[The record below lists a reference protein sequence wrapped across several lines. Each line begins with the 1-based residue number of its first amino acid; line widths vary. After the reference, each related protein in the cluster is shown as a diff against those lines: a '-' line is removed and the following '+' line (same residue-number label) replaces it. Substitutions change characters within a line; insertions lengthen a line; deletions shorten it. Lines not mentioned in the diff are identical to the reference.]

1 MVKMRNGLSIIAF
14 FSALI
19 LSTFA
24 WAGEATVHHAMDITL
39 DPQTSH
45 MSAQDEITIPESL
58 RAQETLIK
66 LNADLAVRSL
76 QPGVTLTLVEEDAK
90 AADVGIDR
98 DNDDPR
104 ASVKVNLY
112 RVNGLAPTGEARFTL
127 SLSGKI
133 HNPILQLGAEYARG
147 FSQSP
152 GLIDQRG
159 VYLAGSTFWVPYIE
173 DQKITYDIDVTLP
186 EGWRSAS
193 QGKRTNVQ
201 DKDGTHLDTWVVDT
215 PTEEIYLIAAEFTEY
230 SYTVGAV
237 EAMAFLRTPDA
248 TLANTYLE
256 TTAQYLEMYRTL
268 VGPYPYSKF
277 ALVENYWE
285 TGYGMPSFTLL
296 GSEIIRFPF
305 ILHSSYPHEL
315 LHNWWGNGVF
325 VDFET
330 GNWCEGLTA
339 YMADQ
344 LVAEQRQQGAEYRR
358 SILQRYTDYVDDSN
372 DFPLTQFRSRYN
384 APSEAVGYGKS
395 SMTWNMLRETVGDDM
410 FVRGFQTF
418 YRDNKFKTAGFD
430 DIRKSFEKVSGK
442 DLTTFFDQWVKRTG
456 SLVLELNNT
465 KVKSNNGAYT
475 LSFDIAQTQTGDAY
489 KMDIPVAV
497 YTKEGAAIHKV
508 AMSEKAESFTLNLE
522 DEPLRVVVDPEFDL
536 FRRLHYSE
544 VPPSLSK
551 MFGADQILLV
561 LPANTSAER
570 RARYDALSTLWA
582 SEQGGKV
589 EVVTDA
595 DIETLPVDKA
605 VWVLGL
611 DNRFKDVI
619 TAGVKNYD
627 VEIKSDAVRFKGT
640 ELATD
645 SNSFIISVRN
655 PGNPEAAVVWLTVDR
670 LDAVEGLA
678 RKLPHYG
685 KYSYLAFTGAEPT
698 NVAKGEWPVVNSP
711 LVAILSDEQSTAV
724 LAKRPALAEL
734 APVFSGE
741 MMAQHVTTL
750 AAEEMEGRGPGSQGI
765 DLAADYIAA
774 QFKEYGLE
782 PAGDDG
788 TYFQS
793 FTATTSDDQREV
805 TIKNVVAVLPGT
817 NTDWADQSVVVS
829 AHYDHLG
836 HGWPGVRTGNEGML
850 HPGADDNASGV
861 AVMLELAK
869 NLSQNLTPKRSIVFA
884 AFTGE
889 ESGLLGSRHYVEN
902 TANYPAGKTIG
913 NVNLDTIGR
922 LGDNPVIV
930 FGAPSAKEWQ
940 FIFMGATAVTG
951 VQTEIVTNV
960 VNASDHVA
968 FDEAGVPAVQLFS
981 GTNGDYHRPS
991 DTADK
996 IDPAGMVKVA
1006 SIARE
1011 AIQYLSEREE
1021 PLTFKGTT
1029 APQAPAAQGP
1039 GKARSVSTGTVP
1051 DFAFSGA
1058 GVKLSSV
1065 AEGSPA
1071 EAAGLKA
1078 GDVIIQLGDTAIDGL
1093 QAYSDTLKTFEPG
1106 DVVELR
1112 YRREG
1117 EEHQSSI
1124 TLAAR

>member
-1 MVKMRNGLSIIAF
+1 MKKITPIIAF
-14 FSALI
+14 FCVLLA
-19 LSTFA
+19 STLA
-24 WAGEATVHHAMDITL
+24 WAEGTTIHHDMDITL
-39 DPQTSH
+39 NPHTSR
-45 MSAQDEITIPESL
+45 MTATDEITIPHAL
-58 RAQETLIK
+58 REQETLIN
-66 LNADLAVRSL
+66 LNTSLAVRSL
-76 QPGVTLTLVEEDAK
+76 EPGITLTLLEEDAI

-104 ASVKVNLY
+104 TSVKVNVY
-112 RVNGLAPTGEARFTL
+112 RVNGLSETGDAVFTL
-127 SLSGKI
+127 ALSGKI
-133 HNPILQLGAEYARG
+133 HNPILQLGAEYDRA

-152 GLIDQRG
+152 GLIDERG
-159 VYLAGSTFWVPYIE
+159 IYLAGSTFWVPYFK
-173 DQKITYDIDVTLP
+173 DQKITYDIHVSLP
-186 EGWRSAS
+186 AGWRSVS
-193 QGKRTNVQ
+193 QGARTETA
-201 DKDGTHLDTWVVDT
+201 DTDSIHSDTWAVDT

-230 SYTVGAV
+230 TYTVGAV

-248 TLANTYLE
+248 TMANTYLE
-256 TTAQYLEMYRTL
+256 TTAQYLEMYRNL

-325 VDFET
+325 VDFQT

-344 LVAEQRQQGAEYRR
+344 LVAEQRQQGAAYRR

-372 DFPLTQFRSRYN
+372 DFPLSQFRSRYN

-442 DLTTFFDQWVKRTG
+442 DLTVFFDQWVKRTG
-456 SLVLELNNT
+456 ALVLELANT
-465 KVKSNNGAYT
+465 QVTQTEGDTYA
-475 LSFDIAQTQTGDAY
+475 LSFDITQQQTGDAY
-489 KMDIPVAV
+489 VVDIPIAV
-497 YTKEGAAIHKV
+497 YTKDSAEIHKV
-508 AMSEKAESFTLNLE
+508 SMSTKTKHYMLTLE
-522 DEPLRVVVDPEFDL
+522 DKPLNVVVDPEFDL

-561 LPANTSAER
+561 LPANTSTER
-570 RARYDALSTLWA
+570 RARYDALSALWV

-595 DIETLPVDKA
+595 DIETLPADKA
-605 VWVLGL
+605 VWILGW
-611 DNRFKDVI
+611 DNKFKDVI
-619 TAGVKNYD
+619 TAGLSEYNVDIQND
-627 VEIKSDAVRFKGT
+627 TVRFKET
-640 ELATD
+640 ELAASD
-645 SNSFIISVRN
+645 NSFIITARN
-655 PGNPEAAVVWLTVDR
+655 PGNPESAVTWLAADR

-711 LVAILSDEQSTAV
+711 LMAALSDEQSTAV
-724 LAKRPALAEL
+724 LAKRKALGEL

-741 MMAQHVTTL
+741 DMAAHVSVL
-750 AAEEMEGRGPGSQGI
+750 AAAEMEGRGPGSTGI
-765 DLAADYIAA
+765 DLAADYIAGEF
-774 QFKEYGLE
+774 QKYGLE

-793 FTATTSDDQREV
+793 FIAKTGEDQRQV
-805 TIKNVVAVLPGT
+805 TMKNVIAVLPGST
-817 NTDWADQSVVVS
+817 ADWAGQSVVVS

-836 HGWPGVRTGNEGML
+836 LGWPAVRSGNEGMV

-869 NLSQNLTPKRSIVFA
+869 NLAKNLEPKRSIVFA

-889 ESGLLGSRHYVEN
+889 ESGLLGSRYYVKN
-902 TANYPAGKTIG
+902 GGPYPADHVIG
-913 NVNLDTIGR
+913 NVNLDTVGR
-922 LGDNPVIV
+922 LGDNPVTV
-930 FGAPSAKEWQ
+930 FGAPSARDWQ

-951 VQTEIVTNV
+951 VNTEIVTSV

-968 FDEAGVPAVQLFS
+968 FEEAGVPAVQLFS
-981 GTNGDYHRPS
+981 GANGDYHRPS

-996 IDPAGMVKVA
+996 IDAAGMVKVA
-1006 SIARE
+1006 TIARE
-1011 AIQYLSEREE
+1011 AIQHLSEREE
-1021 PLTFKGTT
+1021 MMAFKGN
-1029 APQAPAAQGP
+1029 AGPAAPAAQGP
-1039 GKARSVSTGTVP
+1039 GTARSVSTGTVP
-1051 DFAFSGA
+1051 DFAFSGK
-1058 GVKLSSV
+1058 GVKLSGV
-1065 AEGSPA
+1065 TEGSPGQA
-1071 EAAGLKA
+1071 SGLKV
-1078 GDVIIQLGDTAIDGL
+1078 GDVIIQLGDNAIDGL
-1093 QAYSDTLKTFEPG
+1093 QTYSDTLKTFKPG

-1112 YRREG
+1112 YIRDG
-1117 EEHQSSI
+1117 EEHQS
-1124 TLAAR
+1124 TLTMAAR

>member
-1 MVKMRNGLSIIAF
+1 MRNGLSIIAF
-14 FSALI
+14 VSGLL
-19 LSTFA
+19 LSTPI
-24 WAGEATVHHAMDITL
+24 WADEATIHHAMDITL
-39 DPQTSH
+39 NPQTSRIT
-45 MSAQDEITIPESL
+45 ATDEIVIPSAL
-58 RAQETLIK
+58 RDGETLIK
-66 LNADLAVRSL
+66 LNADLAVRSMS
-76 QPGVTLTLVEEDAK
+76 PGITLTLMEEDAK

-104 ASVKVNLY
+104 ASVTVNVY
-112 RVNGLAPTGEARFTL
+112 RVNGLDDTGDAIFTL
-127 SLSGKI
+127 SLGGKI

-152 GLIDQRG
+152 GLIDERG
-159 VYLAGSTFWVPYIE
+159 IYLAGSTFWAPYVQ
-173 DQKITYDIDVTLP
+173 DQMITYDISVSLP
-186 EGWRSAS
+186 AGWRSVS
-193 QGKRTNVQ
+193 QGERTQSQ
-201 DKDGTHLDTWVVDT
+201 DKDNAHLDTWAVDS

-237 EAMAFLRTPDA
+237 EAMAFLRTPDP

-256 TTAQYLEMYRTL
+256 TTAQYLEMYRNL

-358 SILQRYTDYVDDSN
+358 SILQRYTDYVDESN

-418 YRDNKFKTAGFD
+418 YRDNKFKTAGFN

-456 SLVLELNNT
+456 SLVLELQNT
-465 KVKSNNGAYT
+465 KVQKNGDAYA
-475 LSFDIAQTQTGDAY
+475 LSFDIAQTQKGGAY
-489 KMDIPVAV
+489 EVDIPVAV
-497 YTKEGAAIHKV
+497 YTKDSAVVHKV
-508 AMSEKAESFTLNLE
+508 AMSEKMQSFTLNL
-522 DEPLRVVVDPEFDL
+522 DDTPLSVVVDPEFDL
-536 FRRLHYSE
+536 FRRLDYSE

-561 LPANTSAER
+561 LPANADADR

-595 DIETLPVDKA
+595 DIDALPTDKA
-605 VWVLGL
+605 VWVLGW

-619 TAGVKNYD
+619 TTGVQDYD
-627 VEIKSDAVRFKGT
+627 VEIKDDAVRFKGT
-640 ELATD
+640 ELAAD
-645 SNSFIISVRN
+645 NNSFIITVRN
-655 PGNPEAAVVWLTVDR
+655 PGNPEAAVVWLTADR

-698 NVAKGEWPVVNSP
+698 NVAKGEWPVVNTP
-711 LVAILSDEQSTAV
+711 LMASLSDESSNV
-724 LAKRPALAEL
+724 ELAKRPALAEL

-741 MMAQHVTTL
+741 GMAAHVTTL
-750 AAEEMEGRGPGSQGI
+750 AAPEMEGRGPGSAGI

-774 QFKEYGLE
+774 KFKEYGLE

-793 FTATTSDDQREV
+793 LTAKTGEDQREV
-805 TIKNVVAVLPGT
+805 MIKNVVAVLPGA
-817 NTDWADQSVVVS
+817 NAGWADQSVVVS

-836 HGWPGVRTGNEGML
+836 HGWPGVRSGNEGMI

-869 NLSQNLTPKRSIVFA
+869 NLSQNLEPKRSIVFT

-889 ESGLLGSRHYVEN
+889 ESGLLGSRYYVKNEN
-902 TANYPAGKTIG
+902 QFPARKIIG
-913 NVNLDTIGR
+913 NVNLDTVGR
-922 LGDNPVIV
+922 LGDNPVVV

-951 VQTEIVTNV
+951 VKTEIVSNV

-1011 AIQYLSEREE
+1011 AIQYLSERAE

-1029 APQAPAAQGP
+1029 PVAAPAGQGP
-1039 GKARSVSTGTVP
+1039 GKARTVSTGTVP
-1051 DFAFSGA
+1051 DFTFSGA
-1058 GVKLSSV
+1058 GV
-1065 AEGSPA
+1065 
-1071 EAAGLKA
+1071 
-1078 GDVIIQLGDTAIDGL
+1078 
-1093 QAYSDTLKTFEPG
+1093 
-1106 DVVELR
+1106 
-1112 YRREG
+1112 
-1117 EEHQSSI
+1117 
-1124 TLAAR
+1124 